1 MLKPYKID
9 LFVYAEN
16 AQEAQSLQDE
26 LKAFVNEKR
35 QQGVAVTASA
45 LLSALRKFKNN
56 QLLFN
61 FLKYGK

>member
-16 AQEAQSLQDE
+16 AQQAKELQDE

-45 LLSALRKFKNN
+45 LISALRKFKNN

>member
-16 AQEAQSLQDE
+16 TQQAQELQDE

-45 LLSALRKFKNN
+45 LLYALRKFKNN

>member
-16 AQEAQSLQDE
+16 AKEAQALQDE

-35 QQGVAVTASA
+35 QQGIAVTASA